1 MNSSFVT
8 WILSMTQMYRV
19 LPPFICSLACSHHS
33 NKETNPATPPATPP
47 FPQDSYSFLVPEDAG
62 VDSVVAM
69 VTVTDRDTDMRGMV
83 GFILEGG
90 GGAFRVRPR
99 RVDNR
104 QTWGGEIIVARVCT
118 RRSPTCV
125 CV

>member
-1 MNSSFVT
+1 MF
-8 WILSMTQMYRV
+8 M
-19 LPPFICSLACSHHS
+19 CSLACSHHS
-33 NKETNPATPPATPP
+33 NKEPNPATPP

-118 RRSPTCV
+118 RRLPMCV
-125 CV
+125 CVCR